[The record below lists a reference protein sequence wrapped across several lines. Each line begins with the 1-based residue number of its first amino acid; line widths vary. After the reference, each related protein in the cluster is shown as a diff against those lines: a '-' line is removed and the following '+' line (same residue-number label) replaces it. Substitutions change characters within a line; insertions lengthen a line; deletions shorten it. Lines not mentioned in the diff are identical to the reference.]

1 MIPDTVTLPA
11 RKALPIWVATLLP
24 LVLLA
29 LFLVIATRVNPGE
42 ALRRRQGA
50 FVGQYLSFSKVSVTP
65 DGFLVTVLNESE
77 GPVTIAQVIVDN
89 AFWSYTTSRP
99 AADLQPLASVTLT
112 IPYPW
117 LPGENHHIEV
127 MTSTGQR
134 FGGDALGVPTP
145 APDVQF
151 FVTFLSVGL
160 VVGLVPV
167 AIGLCWLPLAGQAGR
182 STSQAMAA
190 FAAAVLLFL
199 LVDSIR
205 RALRATHLMAG
216 AYQGIMLFVIG
227 AAAAFVGVG
236 ALSVWW
242 RRRAAAGERG
252 TYATWT
258 LAVTVAI
265 GIGLSNLARG
275 VEVGTDLAQGEM
287 VLRGVTIVGLTLQ
300 SLLAGAAIAAALAG
314 TRARFAGFVGLLL
327 VAGAPAVLGLWLG
340 GLLLTSPV
348 ATALVG
354 LGAGGVASAIPT
366 LAARIAPDRPLHE
379 ALATP
384 RVIAG
389 ALVGLVAM
397 YIGALLA
404 I

>member
-1 MIPDTVTLPA
+1 
-11 RKALPIWVATLLP
+11 
-24 LVLLA
+24 
-29 LFLVIATRVNPGE
+29 
-42 ALRRRQGA
+42 
-50 FVGQYLSFSKVSVTP
+50 
-65 DGFLVTVLNESE
+65 
-77 GPVTIAQVIVDN
+77 
-89 AFWSYTTSRP
+89 
-99 AADLQPLASVTLT
+99 
-112 IPYPW
+112 
-117 LPGENHHIEV
+117 
-127 MTSTGQR
+127 
-134 FGGDALGVPTP
+134 
-145 APDVQF
+145 
-151 FVTFLSVGL
+151 
-160 VVGLVPV
+160 
-167 AIGLCWLPLAGQAGR
+167 
-182 STSQAMAA
+182 MAA

-205 RALRATHLMAG
+205 HALRATHLMAG

-252 TYATWT
+252 TYAAWT
-258 LAVTVAI
+258 LGVTVAI

-300 SLLAGAAIAAALAG
+300 SLLAGAAISAALAG
-314 TRARFAGFVGLLL
+314 TRERFAGFVGLLL

-340 GLLLTSPV
+340 GLQLTSPV

-354 LGAGGVASAIPT
+354 LGAGGVAAAIPT
-366 LAARIAPDRPLHE
+366 LAVRIASDRPLHE

-384 RVIAG
+384 RVVAG
-389 ALVGLVAM
+389 AMVGLVAM
-397 YIGALLA
+397 YVGALLA

>member
-1 MIPDTVTLPA
+1 MIPDTAAPPA
-11 RKALPIWVATLLP
+11 RNALPIWLAALLP
-24 LVLLA
+24 LSLLA
-29 LFLVIATRVNPGE
+29 VFLVIVTHVNPGD

-50 FVGQYLSFSKVSVTP
+50 FVGQYVSFSKVSVTP

-77 GPVTIAQVIVDN
+77 GPVTIAQVIVDD
-89 AFWSYTTSRP
+89 AFWSYTANRT
-99 AADLQPLASVTLT
+99 AAIQPLASVTLT

-117 LPGENHHIEV
+117 VPGENHHIEV

-145 APDVQF
+145 APDTQF

-167 AIGLCWLPLAGQAGR
+167 AIGLCWLPLASHAGR
-182 STSQAMAA
+182 RTSQAMSA

-205 RALRATHLMAG
+205 QALRATHLMAG

-242 RRRAAAGERG
+242 KRRAMAGGSG
-252 TYATWT
+252 TYATWA

-287 VLRGVTIVGLTLQ
+287 LLRGVTILGLTLQ
-300 SLLAGAAIAAALAG
+300 SVLAGATICAALAG
-314 TRARFAGFVGLLL
+314 TRARFCAFLGLVL

-348 ATALVG
+348 ATAIVG
-354 LGAGGVASAIPT
+354 MEAGGVAAAIPT
-366 LAARIAPDRPLHE
+366 LAARIASDAPLHE

-384 RVIAG
+384 RVVAG
-389 ALVGLVAM
+389 AMTGLVMM